1 LLNLIPR
8 FGSTGPPLRQRHPA
22 SPSMTSRRTLK
33 AASAIREVV
42 SMAILTEL
50 RDPRIENVTV
60 TFVEISPD
68 MRSAKVHVSV
78 MGNEKQ
84 QQLCLHGL
92 NRAAGFLQKRVSD
105 RIDTRYTP
113 RLQFV
118 LDKGIKHSF
127 KVAEILKEVLPPES
141 EESAESSDGTDEA
154 APEFGDESSL
164 SRDEAAAEQ
173 ENNSDRPDDRV
184 G

>member
-1 LLNLIPR
+1 M
-8 FGSTGPPLRQRHPA
+8 S
-22 SPSMTSRRTLK
+22 SRRTLK

-60 TFVEISPD
+60 TFVEISAD
-68 MRSAKVHVSV
+68 MRYAKVHVSV
-78 MGNEKQ
+78 MGDEKQ

-92 NRAAGFLQKRVSD
+92 NRAAGYLQKRVND

-118 LDKGIKHSF
+118 LDKGVKHAF
-127 KVAEILKEVLPPES
+127 KVAEILREVLPQESPERELDGADVQPLEGADS
-141 EESAESSDGTDEA
+141 EADSGPGRLGDGTLLQDSDAAQHDEPA
-154 APEFGDESSL
+154 
-164 SRDEAAAEQ
+164 Q
-173 ENNSDRPDDRV
+173 
-184 G
+184 